1 MSSLS
6 LVFSPLIKIPPVTF
20 YFSNYIGS
28 KEAYDFIMHYVE
40 TYIFAPLLLYA
51 VLVFVHYTFRSQAY
65 TVSMVFYEAYG
76 PVISL

>member
-1 MSSLS
+1 
-6 LVFSPLIKIPPVTF
+6 
-20 YFSNYIGS
+20 
-28 KEAYDFIMHYVE
+28 MHYVE

-76 PVISL
+76 PVISLWKSSFQMDKIFTKDGIK